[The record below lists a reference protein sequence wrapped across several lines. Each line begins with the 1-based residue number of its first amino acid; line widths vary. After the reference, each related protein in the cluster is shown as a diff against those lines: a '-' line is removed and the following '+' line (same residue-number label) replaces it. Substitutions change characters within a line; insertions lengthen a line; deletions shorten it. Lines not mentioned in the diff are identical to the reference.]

1 MADEKSRDYRQE
13 LTDLIIRKLEEGA
26 APWQKPRKPGES
38 GLFPHNPTTDKPYRG
53 ANALHLTL
61 VAEIRNYNDPRW
73 MTYKQAAEQGYQVR
87 KGEKGTVV
95 EYWKFHEERPVL
107 DDQGQPV
114 VDEETGKPKT
124 VTYAL
129 DKPRVFRAVVFN
141 AKQMDN
147 VPEWKNEP
155 KQFDWDP
162 SERAEQIIRESGA
175 RIFHDQGDRAFYSP
189 YKDEIHLPGRDQF
202 ASAEAY
208 YGTALHELGH
218 WTGHS
223 SRLNRDL
230 AHPFGSEGY
239 AKEELRAELASYFMS
254 HRLGI
259 AHDTDRHAAYVKS
272 WIKALREDKNEIFR
286 ASRDAE
292 RITEFLLSPEL
303 AKNVDLARAQSQ
315 TLTVADLTAEQYRA
329 MNAADEIFQRE
340 LVSVYGEDKASDAR
354 YQAMHE
360 DPAVE
365 KARKDYHAA
374 AEVWRNAVAQARETL
389 GAPQKD
395 IKMDAGEATR
405 PTVAGELRHN
415 DMPAMGDSGYRTFH
429 REMVNERQESGEH
442 HALEAQIKQLLGN
455 DARFSALAMD
465 DASSIQGK
473 VIAESKYAF
482 ALQIGE
488 KEAVSLHKIDFR
500 RLPEIGQEVV
510 IGAMDRDNP
519 ANGRFI
525 QLVQPERQAERTPG
539 EKTYLDV
546 PYKEKNQAKT
556 LGARWDQEAKQW
568 YAPAGVN
575 LEPFAKWMP
584 SPAPAQE
591 QEFNARY
598 VIRDVEYSRDDV
610 RSGGSVQ
617 VPHAIGLYENMPDGT
632 QRAIEDFRL
641 DARKEVEAAVRQLN
655 NSEIDIQDALKRLDQ
670 HSITDAEYDRIVES
684 LPRDYAKDA
693 QGLLQDLEA
702 VKDFSAAHDLGN
714 KVFELSEVLKQ
725 DGQPELAA
733 RLFNSLDAP
742 TQAVYIRKG
751 EQERTE
757 RLKDWMANNELGA
770 ALRDVSNLGEK
781 YAKDA
786 GDIQKELA
794 SVKDFDAA
802 HTLERKVLELS
813 EALKQ
818 EGHQELGTRLFN
830 NLNGPNQ
837 AVQIQQGD
845 KDDSRK
851 RAIDELKA
859 ALRDVGKFGIKPDEP
874 VVEKSMTEKEPRRDD
889 RADNRVIWKRA
900 EEVEPGDAIVSTVPG
915 HAAFVDRVD
924 KVSLVDDNR
933 VKVEVNNFTATQ
945 FYGRDEQVQVS
956 PALSRQVENRQEQA
970 VSEKRENTGRQYLD
984 VPFKE
989 KDEAKMAGARWD
1001 KEAKTWYAPEG
1012 ANLEKL
1018 AKWLPKKQ
1026 DLTRDVDPMTAFTEA
1041 ARAAGLVIEGQP
1053 VVGKLTRVPVV
1064 DGRRGNRDGA
1074 YTLHLD
1080 GRPSGYI
1087 QNFRTDHAERWT
1099 HQGRRLS
1106 PEENQRLAEHA
1117 REVKAQRA
1125 EELKQQ
1131 HTRLADWAEKKWS
1144 GLSLSPPDGQ
1154 ENGYLMRKHVK
1165 AFGVRFDGDNVVVPL
1180 RDIDGKIW
1188 SMQTI
1193 EPGEEGK
1200 KHLTKNARKEGTM
1213 HVIGDLEPGKDILV
1227 AEGYATA
1234 ASLHMATGKTVIM
1247 AVDSGNLDAVVG
1259 QVKERYPT
1267 SPIYI
1272 MGDDDRFNP
1281 TKNAGAKKAMEAAGK
1296 HQVGWALPKF
1306 QVDGKLVDFND
1317 LHVREGLDAVRHQV
1331 EETIEKTLM
1340 DAKLLAKDKIQREL
1354 VNGGV
1359 TDIVEKTIG
1368 DNTRHSGPFV
1378 YVGAYHAA
1386 QSVGRNE
1393 VVFHQIAKMD
1403 QKPETGQDVTVQYQN
1418 GRAEIRAR
1426 YQDRQRQTGRSP
1438 EIAA

>member
-26 APWQKPRKPGES
+26 APWQKPWKPGES

-272 WIKALREDKNEIFR
+272 WIKVLREDKNEIFR

-292 RITEFLLSPEL
+292 RITDFLMSPEL

-329 MNAADEIFQRE
+329 MTAADEVFQRE
-340 LVSVYGEDKASDAR
+340 LVRVYGEDKASDAR
-354 YQAMHE
+354 YQTMHE

-374 AEVWRNAVAQARETL
+374 TEVWRNAVAQVRETL
-389 GAPQKD
+389 GVSQEG
-395 IKMDAGEATR
+395 IKMDADGAIR
-405 PTVAGELRHN
+405 PTVAGTLRHN

-429 REMVNERQESGEH
+429 REMVNERQESGEYYV
-442 HALEAQIKQLLGN
+442 LESQVKQLLGN
-455 DARFSALAMD
+455 EARFSALAMD
-465 DASSIQGK
+465 DVSSIQGK

-482 ALQIGE
+482 VLQIGE

-510 IGAMDRDNP
+510 VGGMDRDNP

-525 QLVQPERQAERTPG
+525 QLVQPERQTERTTG

-546 PYKEKNQAKT
+546 PYKEKNEAKA
-556 LGARWDQEAKQW
+556 LGARWDGATKRW
-568 YAPAGVN
+568 YAPAG
-575 LEPFAKWMP
+575 
-584 SPAPAQE
+584 
-591 QEFNARY
+591 
-598 VIRDVEYSRDDV
+598 
-610 RSGGSVQ
+610 
-617 VPHAIGLYENMPDGT
+617 
-632 QRAIEDFRL
+632 
-641 DARKEVEAAVRQLN
+641 
-655 NSEIDIQDALKRLDQ
+655 
-670 HSITDAEYDRIVES
+670 TD
-684 LPRDYAKDA
+684 
-693 QGLLQDLEA
+693 
-702 VKDFSAAHDLGN
+702 
-714 KVFELSEVLKQ
+714 
-725 DGQPELAA
+725 
-733 RLFNSLDAP
+733 
-742 TQAVYIRKG
+742 
-751 EQERTE
+751 
-757 RLKDWMANNELGA
+757 
-770 ALRDVSNLGEK
+770 
-781 YAKDA
+781 
-786 GDIQKELA
+786 
-794 SVKDFDAA
+794 
-802 HTLERKVLELS
+802 
-813 EALKQ
+813 
-818 EGHQELGTRLFN
+818 
-830 NLNGPNQ
+830 
-837 AVQIQQGD
+837 
-845 KDDSRK
+845 
-851 RAIDELKA
+851 
-859 ALRDVGKFGIKPDEP
+859 
-874 VVEKSMTEKEPRRDD
+874 
-889 RADNRVIWKRA
+889 
-900 EEVEPGDAIVSTVPG
+900 
-915 HAAFVDRVD
+915 
-924 KVSLVDDNR
+924 
-933 VKVEVNNFTATQ
+933 
-945 FYGRDEQVQVS
+945 
-956 PALSRQVENRQEQA
+956 
-970 VSEKRENTGRQYLD
+970 
-984 VPFKE
+984 
-989 KDEAKMAGARWD
+989 
-1001 KEAKTWYAPEG
+1001 
-1012 ANLEKL
+1012 LEKL
-1018 AKWLPKKQ
+1018 AKWLPKTQ
-1026 DLTRDVDPMTAFTEA
+1026 EQGPQVDPMTAFTEA

-1281 TKNAGAKKAMEAAGK
+1281 TKNVGAKKAMEAAEK
-1296 HQVGWALPKF
+1296 HQVGWGLPKF

-1426 YQDRQRQTGRSP
+1426 YQDRQRQTDRSP

>member
-13 LTDLIIRKLEEGA
+13 LTDLIIKKLEEGA
-26 APWQKPRKPGES
+26 APWQKPWKPGES
-38 GLFPHNPTTDKPYRG
+38 GLFPHNPTTNKPYRG

-61 VAEIRNYNDPRW
+61 VAEMRNYNDPRW
-73 MTYKQAAEQGYQVR
+73 MTYKQAAEEGYQVR

-95 EYWKFHEERPVL
+95 EYWKFHEEKPLL
-107 DDQGQPV
+107 DGQGQPV
-114 VDEETGKPKT
+114 LDEETGKPKT

-129 DKPRVFRAVVFN
+129 DKPKVFRAVVFN

-155 KQFDWDP
+155 KTFDWDP

-175 RIFHDQGDRAFYSP
+175 RIFHDQADRAYYSP
-189 YKDEIHLPGRDQF
+189 VHDDIHLPGRDQF

-230 AHPFGSEGY
+230 AHPFGSEEY

-272 WIKALREDKNEIFR
+272 WIKVLREDKNEIFR

-292 RITEFLLSPEL
+292 RITEFLMSPEL
-303 AKNVDLARAQSQ
+303 AKNVDLARAQS
-315 TLTVADLTAEQYRA
+315 LTVADLTAEQYRA
-329 MNAADEIFQRE
+329 MNAADEVFQRE
-340 LVSVYGEDKASDAR
+340 LVRVYGEEKAGDAR
-354 YQAMHE
+354 YQTMHE

-374 AEVWRNAVAQARETL
+374 TEVWRNAVAQARETL
-389 GAPQKD
+389 GAPQED
-395 IKMDAGEATR
+395 IKMDAGEAIR
-405 PTVAGELRHN
+405 PTVAGELRHT

-442 HALEAQIKQLLGN
+442 HVLESQVKQLLGN

-465 DASSIQGK
+465 DDSSIRGK

-482 ALQIGE
+482 VLQIGE
-488 KEAVSLHKIDFR
+488 KEAVSLQKIDFR
-500 RLPEIGQEVV
+500 RLPEIGHEVV
-510 IGAMDRDNP
+510 VGGMDRDNP
-519 ANGRFI
+519 VNGRFI
-525 QLVQPERQAERTPG
+525 QLVQPERQTERTAG

-546 PYKEKNQAKT
+546 PYKEKNDAKAV
-556 LGARWDQEAKQW
+556 GARWDAAAKQW
-568 YAPAGVN
+568 YAPAGAD
-575 LEPFAKWMP
+575 LEKFAKWMP
-584 SPAPAQE
+584 VPTQARGQNQEAQE
-591 QEFNARY
+591 ARPRY
-598 VIRDVEYSRDDV
+598 EIRDVEYSRDNV
-610 RSGGSVQ
+610 RSGESVQ
-617 VPHAIGLYENMPDGT
+617 TPHAIGIYENMPDGT
-632 QRAIEDFRL
+632 SRAIEDFRL
-641 DARKEVEAAVRQLN
+641 DARKDVETTVRELN
-655 NSEIDIQDALKRLDQ
+655 DSKIDIRDALRRLDQ
-670 HSITDAEYDRIVES
+670 YSITDAEYDRIVET

-693 QGLLQDLEA
+693 RGLLQELES
-702 VKDFSAAHDLGN
+702 VKDFSAAHSLGN
-714 KVFELSEVLKQ
+714 KLLELSEALKK
-725 DGQPELAA
+725 DGQHELAS
-733 RLFNSLDAP
+733 RLFNNLDAP
-742 TQAVYIRKG
+742 TQAVYIHQG
-751 EQERTE
+751 EQQKTE
-757 RLKDWMANNELGA
+757 RLTDWMATNELGA
-770 ALRDVSNLGEK
+770 ALRDVAILGGAH
-781 YAKDA
+781 AKEA
-786 GDIQKELA
+786 EGILKELA
-794 SVKDFDAA
+794 GVKDYDSA
-802 HTLERKVLELS
+802 HTLERKVMELS
-813 EALKQ
+813 EALKL
-818 EGHQELGTRLFN
+818 EGQRELGGRLFRN
-830 NLNGPNQ
+830 VDVPTQTVHILRKENGE
-837 AVQIQQGD
+837 
-845 KDDSRK
+845 SRDW
-851 RAIDELKA
+851 RVDELKA
-859 ALRDVGKFGIKPDEP
+859 ALRDVEKLSVKLDEP
-874 VVEKSMTEKEPRRDD
+874 VVGKSMTEKE
-889 RADNRVIWKRA
+889 
-900 EEVEPGDAIVSTVPG
+900 S
-915 HAAFVDRVD
+915 
-924 KVSLVDDNR
+924 
-933 VKVEVNNFTATQ
+933 
-945 FYGRDEQVQVS
+945 GRNE
-956 PALSRQVENRQEQA
+956 VENRQEQA
-970 VSEKRENTGRQYLD
+970 VSEKHENTERQYLD

-989 KDEAKMAGARWD
+989 KDEARTLGARWD
-1001 KEAKTWYAPEG
+1001 KEANAWYAPAG
-1012 ANLEKL
+1012 TDLEKL
-1018 AKWLPKKQ
+1018 AKWLPKTQ
-1026 DLTRDVDPMTAFTEA
+1026 EQGPQVDPMTAFTEA

-1131 HTRLADWAEKKWS
+1131 HIRLADWAEKKWN

-1180 RDIDGKIW
+1180 RDMDGKLW

-1213 HVIGDLEPGKDILV
+1213 HVIGALEPGKDILI

-1234 ASLHMATGKTVIM
+1234 ASLHMATGKTVVM
-1247 AVDSGNLDAVVG
+1247 AVDSGNLDAVIG

-1272 MGDDDRFNP
+1272 MGDDDRFNLN
-1281 TKNAGAKKAMEAAGK
+1281 KNVGATKAMEAAEK

-1306 QVDGKLVDFND
+1306 QADGKLVDFND

-1331 EETIEKTLM
+1331 EETISKTLM
-1340 DAKLLAKDKIQREL
+1340 DAKLLTKDKVQLEL
-1354 VNGGV
+1354 VNGGIS
-1359 TDIVEKTIG
+1359 DIVEKMAG

-1378 YVGAYHAA
+1378 HVGAYHAV

-1393 VVFHQIAKMD
+1393 VVFHEIAKMD
-1403 QKPETGQDVTVQYQN
+1403 QKPEAGQDVTVQYRN

-1426 YQDRQRQTGRSP
+1426 QQDRQRQAGRSP